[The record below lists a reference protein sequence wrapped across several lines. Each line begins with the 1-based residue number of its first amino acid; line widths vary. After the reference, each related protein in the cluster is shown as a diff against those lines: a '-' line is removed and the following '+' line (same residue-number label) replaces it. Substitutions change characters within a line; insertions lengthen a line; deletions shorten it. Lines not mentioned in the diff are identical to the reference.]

1 LEIEN
6 YRKNMSPKLILLV
19 EDDQNLRQSIT
30 LILQRAGYL
39 VTETDCA
46 YKAMD
51 LIQSGKYNLV
61 ITDINIPEVNNIFLP
76 RILGIFPYV
85 SIIILTDQLSNESG
99 GVGRILSG
107 HYLVKPIAPERLL
120 DCVNS
125 ILV

>member
-1 LEIEN
+1 
-6 YRKNMSPKLILLV
+6 MSPKLILLV

-51 LIQSGKYNLV
+51 LLQSRKYHLV
-61 ITDINIPEVNNIFLP
+61 ITDINIPDIKSIFLP
-76 RILGIFPYV
+76 RALGIFPYV
-85 SIIILTDQLSNESG
+85 AIVILTDQLMQESENE
-99 GVGRILSG
+99 GRMLSG

-120 DCVNS
+120 DCVNT

>member
-1 LEIEN
+1 
-6 YRKNMSPKLILLV
+6 MSPKIILLV

-51 LIQSGKYNLV
+51 LIQSRKYNLV
-61 ITDINIPEVNNIFLP
+61 ITDINIPDITNIFLP
-76 RILGIFPYV
+76 RVLGIFPYV
-85 SIIILTDQLSNESG
+85 SIVILTDQLMHESG
-99 GVGRILSG
+99 GDGRILSG

-120 DCVNS
+120 DYVNT

>member
-1 LEIEN
+1 
-6 YRKNMSPKLILLV
+6 MSPKIILLV

-51 LIQSGKYNLV
+51 LIQSRKYNLV
-61 ITDINIPEVNNIFLP
+61 ITDINIPDITNIFLP
-76 RILGIFPYV
+76 RVLGIFPYV
-85 SIIILTDQLSNESG
+85 SIVILTDQVMNESG
-99 GVGRILSG
+99 VDGRILSG

-120 DCVNS
+120 DCVNT
-125 ILV
+125 ILI